1 MTNSS
6 YTNKPVEKWFEITNM
21 LINTHP
27 LSSKEL
33 IEVTLQCWNDIFNSK
48 IGSKPFSIGKDI
60 LPSPQVMGF
69 LLHELIPLELE
80 RRYPFKW
87 RKDKTA
93 HEKDLLYLPD
103 DKFSIEIKT
112 SSNKAR
118 VFGNRSYAQ
127 PTQANK
133 KSKSGYYLTINFG
146 KFEDG
151 AKELPKILLIRFG
164 WLDHTDWR
172 AQASASG
179 QQSSLSPDVYR
190 YKLPII
196 YSIR

>member
-1 MTNSS
+1 MNSPYKNLPINKWLS
-6 YTNKPVEKWFEITNM
+6 ITNK
-21 LINTHP
+21 LIKVHP
-27 LSSKEL
+27 LSVKEL
-33 IEVTLQCWNDIFNSK
+33 TKVTLQSWNEIFNSR

-60 LPSPQVMGF
+60 LPVPQIMAF
-69 LLHELIPLELE
+69 LLHELIPLEFE
-80 RRYPFKW
+80 RRYPSKW

-93 HEKDLLYLPD
+93 NEKDLLYLPD

-112 SSNKAR
+112 SSDKTH

-127 PTQANK
+127 PTQTDK
-133 KSKSGYYLTINFG
+133 KSKSGYYLTVNFG

-151 AKELPKILLIRFG
+151 IKELPKILLIRFG

-172 AQASASG
+172 AQAAATG
-179 QQSSLSPDVYR
+179 QQSNLSPDVYR

-196 YSIR
+196 YSAK